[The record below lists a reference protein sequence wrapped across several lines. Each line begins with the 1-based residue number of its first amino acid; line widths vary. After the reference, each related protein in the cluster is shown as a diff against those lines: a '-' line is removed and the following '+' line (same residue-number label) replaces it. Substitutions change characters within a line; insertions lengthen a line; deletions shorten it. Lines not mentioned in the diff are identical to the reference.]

1 LKYKEIFK
9 IISKF
14 LFYFSLIL
22 LLPLFVAIYYEYVGI
37 SMHPNSTFA
46 FIKTIFVTLVLAII
60 FYFLGKKASGV
71 FYRRESIL
79 IVVILW
85 FLFSI
90 LSALPFYFSN
100 TLQSPIDCFFE
111 ATSGITT
118 TGSTVMCPKLYSG
131 NQEIEYRTT
140 NPRFSDVKYN
150 FYGTINPVK
159 DKSGKIVYTGVEAV
173 SKAVLFWRSFIQWL
187 GGIGIVVLFLTVLPA
202 LAIGGKFLLHAEMT
216 GPVKDSLAPRIK
228 ETSILLLKLYV
239 CLTIIEIVVLILTN
253 ENIKVLDAFCITF
266 SNLSTGGFSIRNDSI
281 ASYNSF
287 LTEWIIIIFMF
298 IGCINFGLYFHA
310 LKGKFYK
317 IYEPDFLLY
326 LFVIIIGSAFVVYD
340 LIGHKSFNLDGKEA
354 GVYNFSR
361 ALRSGTF
368 HAISAQTS
376 TGFVTTNVAKW
387 PFMSQIIMMM
397 LMYFGGMPGSTA
409 GGIKTSRFY
418 ILFKILK
425 HKMQEIFRPNIIRKL
440 KVGARTIES
449 STITTVLTFFIVA
462 IIISIIAIILHIY
475 NGIDLE
481 TSISCVA
488 CNVNNVG
495 FAFGVADPINSF
507 AFMQPFSKILSAILM
522 LLGRLEYFTILLIF
536 MPSFWKVR

>member
-1 LKYKEIFK
+1 LKYREIFK

-22 LLPLFVAIYYEYVGI
+22 LLPLSVAIYYEFIDI
-37 SMHPNSTFA
+37 SLLPNSTMA
-46 FIKTIFVTLVLAII
+46 FIYTIIVTLVLAIFF
-60 FYFLGKKASGV
+60 FYLGKKADGI

-79 IVVILW
+79 IVVLLW

-90 LSALPFYFSN
+90 FSALPFYFSN
-100 TLQSPIDCFFE
+100 TLKSPIDCFFE
-111 ATSGITT
+111 STSGITT
-118 TGSTVMCPKLYSG
+118 TGSSLMCPKLYDG
-131 NQEIEYRTT
+131 NQEIEYNVN
-140 NPRFSDVKYN
+140 NPGFSNKTYSY
-150 FYGTINPVK
+150 FGTITPVK
-159 DKSGKIVYTGVEAV
+159 DKTGKVIYTGIEAV
-173 SKAVLFWRSFIQWL
+173 SEAVLFWRSFIQWL
-187 GGIGIVVLFLTVLPA
+187 GGIGIVVVFLTVLPA

-216 GPVKDSLAPRIK
+216 GPVKDALAPRIK

-239 CLTIIEIVVLILTN
+239 CLTIIEIVVLVLTN
-253 ENIKVLDAFCITF
+253 EKIKVLDAFCITF

-326 LFVIIIGSAFVVYD
+326 IFVIVLGSAIVVYDIIGS
-340 LIGHKSFNLDGKEA
+340 KSFNLEGKEA

-387 PFMSQIIMMM
+387 PFMSQIIMML

-425 HKMQEIFRPNIIRKL
+425 HKMQEIFRPNVIRKL
-440 KVGARTIES
+440 KVGARTIEN
-449 STITTVLTFFIVA
+449 STITTVLTFFAVA
-462 IIISIIAIILHIY
+462 FMVAIIAIILYVY

-481 TSISCVA
+481 TAISCVA

-495 FAFGVADPINSF
+495 FAFGVADPVNSF
-507 AFMQPFSKILSAILM
+507 AFMLPFSKILSSFLM

-536 MPSFWKVR
+536 MPSFWRVK